1 MSTFREAASI
11 RTDIWLI
18 CYPCKRALHLGPCD
32 PLIADHDMDV
42 GFRCQQCGAISRAKY
57 VGPNERAE
65 GWIIEDRS

>member
-1 MSTFREAASI
+1 M
-11 RTDIWLI
+11 

-42 GFRCQQCGAISRAKY
+42 GFRCQKCGAISRAKY